1 MLGFY
6 TGVRYHPQDLRRAF
20 FSTRFVRVLDPLGY
34 ARIMNWRVYGE
45 EALAKRGVA
54 LWLGSD
60 VLAIEYAG
68 EMLSRYE
75 VEYQPGGELGAVR
88 RPELLESAY
97 RSRQPRLFRLDEA
110 LGDGWLK
117 ALKLDGYAPRIPRG
131 CRSLQQVLFAHTD
144 AL

>member
-6 TGVRYHPQDLRRAF
+6 TGFRYHPQDLRRAF

-60 VLAIEYAG
+60 VLAIEYAR

-88 RPELLESAY
+88 
-97 RSRQPRLFRLDEA
+97 
-110 LGDGWLK
+110 
-117 ALKLDGYAPRIPRG
+117 
-131 CRSLQQVLFAHTD
+131 
-144 AL
+144 